1 MLTRAYQHSLN
12 GSHLPVGRTLL
23 EVDHV
28 SLRFGGVKAL
38 SDVSF
43 TVTEGHVHAVIG
55 PNGAGKSSLLNCA
68 SGLYRPQQGQIR
80 LHTADAPRDADT
92 SPAEG
97 VPLEPGEPTVRTHQL
112 TSLPPHRIARLG
124 VARSFQNIELF
135 SHLTVLDNLMLG
147 RHIHMRHSV
156 LASMLW
162 FGPAR
167 RQEIA
172 HRQLVEEVIDLLQLQ
187 PYRGKPVGSLAYG
200 IQKRV
205 ELGRAICLQ
214 PALLLLDEPMAGMN
228 AEEKEDMARYVLDVH
243 ELAGVSVVLIEH
255 DMNVVMDISD
265 RVSVLDF
272 GKLIADGTPDEVKAD
287 PAVIE
292 AYLGADEEDGA
303 VREAVHRQEEQ
314 LQHEHEE
321 HVAGEQAP

>member
-1 MLTRAYQHSLN
+1 MLTRSYQHSLR
-12 GSHLPVGRTLL
+12 GSNLAPGEPIL
-23 EVDHV
+23 EVDHI

-38 SDVSF
+38 TDIAF
-43 TVTEGHVHAVIG
+43 TVAEGHIHAVIG
-55 PNGAGKSSLLNCA
+55 PNGAGKSSLLNCI
-68 SGLYRPQQGQIR
+68 SGLYHPQDGQIR
-80 LHTADAPRDADT
+80 FHSAREPDGPRRE
-92 SPAEG
+92 S
-97 VPLEPGEPTVRTHQL
+97 RL

-135 SHLTVLDNLMLG
+135 SHLTVLDNIMLG
-147 RHIHMRHSV
+147 RHIHMNHSV
-156 LASMLW
+156 WRSMLW

-167 RQEIA
+167 SQEIR
-172 HRQLVEEVIDLLQLQ
+172 HRALVEEIIDLLQLQ
-187 PYRGKPVGSLAYG
+187 PFRHKPVGSLAYG

-205 ELGRAICLQ
+205 ELGRALALQ

-228 AEEKEDMARYVLDVH
+228 AEEKEDMARYILDVH
-243 ELAGVSVVLIEH
+243 ELAGVTAVLIEH

-292 AYLGADEEDGA
+292 AYLGADEEDAA
-303 VREAVHRQEEQ
+303 VREAVA
-314 LQHEHEE
+314 LMEE
-321 HVAGEQAP
+321 HIEQEHSEEGAADAAPDQGSEGSR